1 MSRLEGWQ
9 PQSRLSRWKEL
20 RKAAPRRE
28 ALRKTGRRGN
38 CDGPWERPRRQVL
51 DLPASLKGI
60 PWETGAPGNTYWYHA
75 SRRCQGA
82 KTRQAPAAKASK
94 KAAAK
99 KAPVKASRKAARKGA
114 AKRPQKAAAPPPAIP
129 AATE

>member
-9 PQSRLSRWKEL
+9 PQSRLPRWKEL

-51 DLPASLKGI
+51 DLPASLKGT

-75 SRRCQGA
+75 SQSLSLIHISEP
-82 KTRQAPAAKASK
+82 TRLGMISYA
-94 KAAAK
+94 
-99 KAPVKASRKAARKGA
+99 VFC
-114 AKRPQKAAAPPPAIP
+114 
-129 AATE
+129 